1 MHLVLDGKNV
11 TNSNR
16 ISHESI
22 ENKEINPTD
31 KREYLTLEWNL

>member
-1 MHLVLDGKNV
+1 MMHLGLEGKNV

-31 KREYLTLEWNL
+31 RREYLTLE